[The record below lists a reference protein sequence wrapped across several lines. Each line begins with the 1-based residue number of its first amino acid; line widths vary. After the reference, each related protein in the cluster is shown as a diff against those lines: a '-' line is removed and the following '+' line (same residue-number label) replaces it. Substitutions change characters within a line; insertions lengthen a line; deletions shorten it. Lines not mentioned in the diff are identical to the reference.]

1 MSNQVNRR
9 NFLKMSV
16 TAGAALALTPSD
28 MKANESE
35 MNAKKLPQRLLGKRT
50 GIKLPI
56 LSMGVMNAD
65 NISVVRAA
73 YNSGIVLFDT
83 ANGYQNGRNEEMLG
97 EFFADKPRN
106 SFLLATKVREA
117 PADGAAERFLEKFET
132 SMKRLKLAYVDIFYI
147 HMPANADAVNY
158 APILEVLDKLKKD
171 GRIKYAGLSTH
182 SNEPTVIN
190 AAVDNGNYDVILTS
204 YNYNQ
209 KHHAELNPAIERAV
223 KAGLGIVAMKT
234 MAGGFLDK
242 EKTKKVNTRAAL
254 KWVLQNKNISTAIPG
269 FTSFDMLEES
279 IDAAMNLKFTK
290 DETNYFAAVDNLP
303 SMYCQGC
310 DICREQCVKGL
321 QIAPMMRAYMYNYG
335 YKNPALAKSV
345 IDELSLTGDPCSGC
359 TTCSVKCV
367 SGFQVAQ
374 KVKDIARLQYVPQ
387 DLLV

>member
-16 TAGAALALTPSD
+16 TAGAALTLPSAD
-28 MKANESE
+28 ILAKESTIS
-35 MNAKKLPQRLLGKRT
+35 AKKLPQRTLGKRT

-65 NISVVRAA
+65 NPSVVRAA
-73 YNSGIVLFDT
+73 YNSGITLFDT
-83 ANGYQNGRNEEMLG
+83 AYVYQNGRNEEMLG
-97 EFFADKPRN
+97 EFFADKPRD
-106 SFLLATKVREA
+106 SFILATKAGEK
-117 PADGAAERFLEKFET
+117 PTEGAAERFLEKFET
-132 SMKRLKLAYVDIFYI
+132 SMKRLRMSYVDIFYV
-147 HMPANADAVNY
+147 HSPTAENVSY

-171 GRIKYAGLSTH
+171 KRIKYVGLSTH
-182 SNEPTVIN
+182 SNEPKVID

-209 KHHAELNPAIERAV
+209 KHHADLNPAIERAV

-242 EKTKKVNTRAAL
+242 EKTKKVNTSAAL
-254 KWVLQNKNISTAIPG
+254 KWSLQNKNIHTAIPG

-279 IDAAMNLKFTK
+279 INAAMNLKFTK
-290 DETNYFAAVDNLP
+290 NETDYFALADDIDTL
-303 SMYCQGC
+303 YCQGC
-310 DICREQCVKGL
+310 DACHGQCVKGL
-321 QIAPMMRAYMYNYG
+321 DIAPMMRAYMYNYG

-345 IDELSLTGDPCSGC
+345 IDELAITGNPCGDC
-359 TTCSVKCV
+359 DACSVKCT

-374 KVKDIARLQYVPQ
+374 KVQDITRLQYVPQ
-387 DLLV
+387 DFLV